1 MVQERLIGHTYGER
15 ITIPAVNTRVRF
27 RDNFNMKK
35 LYTIMH
41 DWFIEEGWVKRD
53 DSIWPEHYFLLR
65 ETQWGNEMWIWWRFK
80 KVPSAGEGGSGTNN
94 YYRYLL
100 DVFWHIMGA
109 KDVEVMHQGK
119 KFKTNNADLE
129 VVIQSRLEMD
139 YKHEDGKGW
148 RDHAILKHFNEVFH
162 KRFFQGKLQIQKHM
176 LFRETYRLQE
186 VVKNFLGMK
195 MYMPE
200 KEGQEFWP
208 KYGLGD
214 TEGLEGL

>member
-1 MVQERLIGHTYGER
+1 M
-15 ITIPAVNTRVRF
+15 
-27 RDNFNMKK
+27 
-35 LYTIMH
+35 
-41 DWFIEEGWVKRD
+41 
-53 DSIWPEHYFLLR
+53 R
-65 ETQWGNEMWIWWRFK
+65 ETQRGNEMWIWWRFK
-80 KVPSAGEGGSGTNN
+80 KVPAAGEGGSGTNN

-100 DVFWHIMGA
+100 DVFWHIVGA

-129 VVIQSRLEMD
+129 IVLQSRLESD

-148 RDHAILKHFNEVFH
+148 RDHAILKHFNEAFH
-162 KRFFQGKLQIQKHM
+162 KRMFQGKLQMNKHI

-186 VVKNFLGMK
+186 VIKTFLGMRT
-195 MYMPE
+195 YMPE
-200 KEGQEFWP
+200 KEGQEYWA